1 MTNGVPAERQAR
13 DALAAALQAEPGRVL
28 SVLIR
33 ALGDFDLAEDAL
45 QDAVEA
51 ALERWPVDGMPAN
64 PGGWLV
70 TVARHRAIDRQRRSS
85 LLERKGEEIRHLRE
99 LEQLDAAEPPDAP
112 LGDDRLR
119 LIFTCCHPA
128 LPLDVRV
135 ALTLRTVGGLTTA
148 EVARAFLVPE
158 ATMKQRLVRAK
169 HRIRDASVPYS
180 VPSDGLLA
188 ERLGG
193 VLAVLYLIFNEA
205 YAPTSGDAMVRADL
219 SAEAIRL
226 ARLVAAQLPEA
237 EVLGLLALMLLHDA
251 RRDARAAE
259 DGSLVLLE
267 DQDRA
272 RWSAERIAEGRGVL
286 ATAAAQD
293 RPGPYQIQAAIVALH
308 TQARTAADTDWRAI
322 AQLYDSLLAL
332 APTPVFALNA
342 AVAHGMADGAAA
354 GLERVERIVGLDD
367 YHLFHATRAD
377 LLRRLGRRE
386 EAAAAYR
393 RALEGV
399 SLDAERGYLRR
410 RLAECAE
417 PATRTTT
424 PTR

>member
-1 MTNGVPAERQAR
+1 MTNGDPAERQAR
-13 DALAAALQAEPGRVL
+13 DALAAALEAEPGRVL

-51 ALERWPVDGMPAN
+51 ALERWPVDGVPAN

-85 LLERKGEEIRHLRE
+85 LWERKGEELRQLRE
-99 LEQLDAAEPPDAP
+99 LEEPDDSGPPDAP
-112 LGDDRLR
+112 LGDERLR
-119 LIFTCCHPA
+119 LVFTCCHPA

-148 EVARAFLVPE
+148 EVARAFLVSE

-169 HRIRDASVPYS
+169 HRLRDASVPYS

-193 VLAVLYLIFNEA
+193 VLAVLYLVFNEA
-205 YAPTSGDAMVRADL
+205 YAPTSGGAIVRADL

-226 ARLVAAQLPEA
+226 ARLVAAQLPQAEA
-237 EVLGLLALMLLHDA
+237 LGLLALMLLHDA
-251 RRDARAAE
+251 RRDARTAE

-267 DQDRA
+267 DQDRS
-272 RWSAERIAEGRGVL
+272 RWSASRIAEGRSVL
-286 ATAAAQD
+286 ARAAALG
-293 RPGPYQIQAAIVALH
+293 RPGPYQLQAAVAALH
-308 TQARTAADTDWRAI
+308 TEARTAADTDWRSI

-332 APTPVFALNA
+332 APTPVIALNA
-342 AVAHGMADGAAA
+342 AVARGMADGAAA
-354 GLERVERIVGLDD
+354 GLELVERIAGLDD

-377 LLRRLGRRE
+377 LLRRLGRRA

-399 SLDAERGYLRR
+399 SLDAERGYLVR
-410 RLAECAE
+410 RLAECE
-417 PATRTTT
+417 DTATRTTT